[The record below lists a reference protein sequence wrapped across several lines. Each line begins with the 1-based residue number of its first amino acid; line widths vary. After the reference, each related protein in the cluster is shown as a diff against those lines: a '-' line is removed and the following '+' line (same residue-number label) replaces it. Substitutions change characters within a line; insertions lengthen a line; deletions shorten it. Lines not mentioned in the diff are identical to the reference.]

1 MPFIPHASPAV
12 LADRNS
18 NSAFE
23 KLKFI
28 EEHYEQLMAA
38 YQDIMAHLK
47 LVGNGS
53 GGSSSEPVEL
63 PDNIVF
69 YDPNSLSDAYPSSVP
84 YWNQIT
90 GKPYEALHTGASL
103 LIDEEPYHLPK
114 GILYLTT
121 VNSNYNTYHLV
132 SADGDVLFNVDE
144 LITSKMV
151 GNEASKI
158 PVYTE
163 DGHLRLPDGTELW
176 CEDAE

>member
-1 MPFIPHASPAV
+1 MSFFPRT
-12 LADRNS
+12 LARPDRNS

-23 KLKFI
+23 KLKFV
-28 EEHYEQLMAA
+28 EEHYQELMAA

-47 LVGNGS
+47 LVG
-53 GGSSSEPVEL
+53 GGNNDEPVEL

-69 YDPNSLSDAYPSSVP
+69 YDPDSLSDAYPSSVP
-84 YWNQIT
+84 NWNQIT
-90 GKPYEALHTGASL
+90 GKPYETLHTGASL
-103 LIDEEPYHLPK
+103 LINEEPYHLPK

-121 VNSNYNTYHLV
+121 EQSNYNTYHLV
-132 SADGDVLFNVDE
+132 SSDGSVLFNVDE

-158 PVYTE
+158 PVYTD
-163 DGHLRLPDGTELW
+163 DGHLKLPDGTELW

>member
-1 MPFIPHASPAV
+1 MSFFPRTSPAR

-18 NSAFE
+18 NSAYE
-23 KLKFI
+23 KLKFV

-53 GGSSSEPVEL
+53 SGSSSEPVEL

-69 YDPNSLSDAYPSSVP
+69 YDPDSLSDCYPADVP
-84 YWNQIT
+84 NWNQIT
-90 GKPYEALHTGASL
+90 SKPYETQHTGCSL
-103 LIDEEPYHLPK
+103 LVADDTYHLPK

-158 PVYTE
+158 PIYTE
-163 DGHLRLPDGTELW
+163 EGHLQLPDGTEIW
-176 CEDAE
+176 REE